1 VANSI
6 NVGRAGE
13 FLVAAELEQRGIR
26 CHRVDMQDDDLWVK
40 SATGE
45 LLTMQVKAT
54 LEPRGDRE
62 RKPCY
67 MFTRANGD
75 AQIFAYVALDIRLFI
90 LRTAPSGKT
99 VRIKPCYMFTRANGD
114 AQIFAYVA
122 LDIRLFILRTA
133 PSGKTVRIK
142 PADFTRQAMD
152 DSIEAM
158 LG

>member
-1 VANSI
+1 MQYVARVANSI

-40 SATGE
+40 SASGE

-54 LEPRGDRE
+54 IEPRADRR

-90 LRTAPSGKT
+90 LRDAP
-99 VRIKPCYMFTRANGD
+99 I
-114 AQIFAYVA
+114 
-122 LDIRLFILRTA
+122 
-133 PSGKTVRIK
+133 GKTVRIK
-142 PADFTRQAMD
+142 PAEFTRQAMD
-152 DSIEAM
+152 DSIKAM